1 MKRRMTIGLTAGV
14 LLIALAAVAFAV
26 STQKPAPASA
36 NRCETYRQ
44 ALKDAK
50 VEATNTTN
58 GVTVKITGNTPES
71 VKLIQAYWQECGK
84 YHLTGSGCPCDSA
97 DCQSG
102 CESGCGTSGSRSS
115 FDRGSRCGNQGG
127 CGGHR

>member
-1 MKRRMTIGLTAGV
+1 MKRRMTVALTAGV
-14 LLIALAAVAFAV
+14 LLVALVAVAFAV
-26 STQKPAPASA
+26 SSQKPTPASA
-36 NRCETYRQ
+36 NRCETYGQ

-58 GVTVKITGNTPES
+58 GITIRITGNTPES
-71 VKLIQAYWQECGK
+71 VKLIQAYWQECGT
-84 YHLTGSGCPCDSA
+84 YHLMGSGCPCDSA

-102 CESGCGTSGSRSS
+102 RGSGCRTSGSRSS
-115 FDRGSRCGNQGG
+115 LDCGSRCGNQAG

>member
-14 LLIALAAVAFAV
+14 LLIALAAVAVAV
-26 STQKPAPASA
+26 SSQKPTPASA
-36 NRCETYRQ
+36 NLCETYGQ

-58 GVTVKITGNTPES
+58 GVTVRITGNTPES
-71 VKLIQAYWQECGK
+71 VKLIQAYMQECGK
-84 YHLTGSGCPCDSA
+84 YHLMGSGCPCDSA

-102 CESGCGTSGSRSS
+102 CESDRRTSGSRSS
-115 FDRGSRCGNQGG
+115 FDCGSRCGNQGG